1 MKRRVGLVGA
11 GYICEYHI
19 AAIRRLPD
27 VELVGVTDLDAARA
41 AKVGE
46 KFGVPVFASLK
57 ALKEAGANPHRDHPR
72 GPRPRL

>member
-27 VELVGVTDLDAARA
+27 VELVGVTDLDELLTIVRESVIAAL
-41 AKVGE
+41 G
-46 KFGVPVFASLK
+46 
-57 ALKEAGANPHRDHPR
+57 
-72 GPRPRL
+72 